1 VIEGEYIPSPAE
13 WVRKQV
19 ELYESSGG
27 TAGTDLRG
35 LPVVLVTHRGRQTG
49 AVRKTPL
56 MRVAVENGAYVLVG
70 SKGGA
75 PEHPKWVHNLRA
87 HPEVEVRDGPSVRS
101 MRVREVEGD
110 ERAPLWEAAVAA
122 FPQYADYE
130 QKTSRLIPLFL
141 AEPV

>member
-1 VIEGEYIPSPAE
+1 MIEGEYIPSPAE

-27 TAGTDLRG
+27 TQGTELRG
-35 LPVVLVTHRGRQTG
+35 LPVVLVTHRGQRTG

-56 MRVAVENGAYVLVG
+56 MRVAVEGGAYVLVG
-70 SKGGA
+70 SRGGA
-75 PEHPKWVHNLRA
+75 PEHPQWVHNLRA
-87 HPEVEVRDGPSVRS
+87 HPEVELRDGTSVRS

-110 ERAPLWEAAVAA
+110 ERARLWQAAVAA
-122 FPQYADYE
+122 FAPYAEYE